1 MKLLDLAQKCG
12 ATIQD
17 VAHTIEVQFNDS
29 LPISASTHVPDRYV
43 SSIYIMYE
51 ALKSSSQRAAQPQTQ
66 SKNATEELILQSV
79 PQPETKAIVKPNPQP
94 AKIFGDGDGKGIRL
108 NVIAKDLNIAVQTVS
123 EAFEHVF
130 HGNVNPNSR
139 VTPNLAERIYS
150 FFGKKFIDATKK
162 DKNTDSGRIP
172 DSTETIPPEMTG
184 ETLLKFLKDAVNK
197 KCLMATVLG
206 YNKEKELYFVDV
218 LGFKSLLYE
227 NEVKGDALLYE
238 GDEIAIVPTRVDG
251 KNQPEYVLVSMK
263 RVDSV
268 RRHEQRAILEKQR
281 KAQREAE
288 FNSLGINSKI
298 SGTVYEVAENHII
311 VEFGLLRGI
320 IFKNNLF
327 WNHICRIDHYF
338 SHGTPIEAKVVS
350 KEKESNRYNIQ
361 LSHKD
366 CIPNVWEQIELDT
379 TESRSEQIELDATES
394 RPNEVQDAQVVQVQD
409 GGLVISMGNGLE
421 GFLPV
426 SEMSYGNYKYYL
438 DHDGEATLIDVFV
451 KDFNAKKKRIIF
463 TRLPYYDGDWK
474 AVENEFHIDEIYNG
488 KILRANDDGLLV
500 ELRENIEAFVPKRQL
515 FWDRTK
521 QEMNQFSIGSEV
533 YILIKNIDRN
543 QRKIIGS
550 VREVRVRVDPWE
562 TNVSLFKKGDI
573 IKVCSIERKKD
584 GIMIESIDNGLI
596 GKIPFSEISWIYS
609 PQELPASEIPENGL
623 TFDAK
628 IIQWNPE
635 KRMLRLSIRQ
645 LKENPWSNIAIGS
658 KVSGTVNV
666 KTHTDGGYLINLD
679 CGLDAITYEKKDE
692 MEIGSKVDFKV
703 VKYNKSK
710 QVIVVSH
717 TKLLHDEK
725 TDSLVRAFF
734 I

>member
-1 MKLLDLAQKCG
+1 MKLLDLAKKCG

-43 SSIYIMYE
+43 SRICMMYGT
-51 ALKSSSQRAAQPQTQ
+51 LKSSSKREAQPQPQ
-66 SKNATEELILQSV
+66 SRNATEDLILQSV
-79 PQPETKAIVKPNPQP
+79 PQSETRTIIKPRPQP
-94 AKIFGDGDGKGIRL
+94 AKTFGDGDGKGIKL
-108 NVIAKDLNIAVQTVS
+108 NVIAKDLNIGVQTVS
-123 EAFEHVF
+123 EAFEHIF

-139 VTPNLAERIYS
+139 VTPNLAEKIYS

-162 DKNTDSGRIP
+162 EKTKDSDSKP
-172 DSTETIPPEMTG
+172 DSTDTMPPEMNG
-184 ETLLKFLKDAVNK
+184 EALLKFLKDAVNK

-206 YNKEKELYFVDV
+206 HNEEKELYFVDV

-227 NEVKGDALLYE
+227 NEVKGDAPLYE
-238 GDEIAIVPTRVDG
+238 DDEIAIVPTKVDG

-268 RRHEQRAILEKQR
+268 RRNEQRAISEKQR
-281 KAQREAE
+281 KDQREAE
-288 FNSLGINSKI
+288 FNSLEINSKI
-298 SGTVYEVAENHII
+298 SGTVYEVAENYII

-327 WNHICRIDHYF
+327 WSHICRIDHYF
-338 SHGTPIEAKVVS
+338 TTGTPIEAKVVS
-350 KEKESNRYNIQ
+350 KEKECNRYNIR

-366 CIPNVWEQIELDT
+366 CIPNVWDQIELDT
-379 TESRSEQIELDATES
+379 TECGS
-394 RPNEVQDAQVVQVQD
+394 NEVEDAEVVQVQD
-409 GGLVISMGNGLE
+409 GGLVISLGNGFE

-426 SEMSYGNYKYYL
+426 SEMSYGDYKYYL

-451 KDFNAKKKRIIF
+451 KDFSATKKSIIF
-463 TRLPYYDGDWK
+463 TRLPYYDEDWET
-474 AVENEFHIDEIYNG
+474 VENDFHIDEIYNG
-488 KILRANDDGLLV
+488 KILRANDEGLLV
-500 ELRENIEAFVPKRQL
+500 ELRENIEAFVPQRQL

-521 QEMNQFSIGSEV
+521 QDMNQFSIGSEV
-533 YILIKNIDRN
+533 YILIKNIDIN

-550 VREVRVRVDPWE
+550 VREVRVDPWV
-562 TNVSLFKKGDI
+562 TSVSLLKKGDI
-573 IKVCSIERKKD
+573 VKVCSIERRKD
-584 GIMIESIDNGLI
+584 RIMIETIDNGLI
-596 GKIPFSEISWIYS
+596 GIIPFSEISWVYS

-645 LKENPWSNIAIGS
+645 LEENPWSNIAIGS

-666 KTHTDGGYLINLD
+666 KTHKDGGYLINLD

-717 TKLLHDEK
+717 TRLLHDEK
-725 TDSLVRAFF
+725 TDSLVRTFF